1 MAYHLGFKAKINNTM
16 ANITANIKND
26 LYKVTVTSETGNTIL
41 ADEPM
46 ALGGLDLGLNPKELL
61 VASLAS
67 CTLITLRMYTNHK
80 KWDLKEVDI
89 NVTLHVDEVTNE
101 TIINRKLT
109 FIGNLDDTQK
119 QRLLAV
125 ANACPVHKILSNTT
139 NIITQ

>member
-1 MAYHLGFKAKINNTM
+1 M

>member
-1 MAYHLGFKAKINNTM
+1 M

-109 FIGNLDDTQK
+109 FIGNLDDTQ
-119 QRLLAV
+119 
-125 ANACPVHKILSNTT
+125 
-139 NIITQ
+139 